1 MEKQRTL
8 FHSLIKNYLPLTLPL
23 PLPLSL
29 APQNK
34 PEPEPEPEQKQQHED
49 IRSLKTTVKTSPSTS
64 HYDIGNTSPPTT
76 KEPLSLKFIHKPS
89 RSKELFEKAQDP
101 TKANSQLN
109 SKHAFDLL
117 LLLQYTETD
126 EINTEDDAELALV
139 ESASTTEY
147 EHPEEHHRLI
157 RKKSGEVLKP
167 LLKDTSTYSYFNKKR
182 TQSLP
187 TTPTYKQVHFG
198 TGNDVRYFKKKDR
211 PAAISASNSPMLEG
225 SMKINGAEGD
235 ESYDDEDDSPYESDL
250 ELDSDL
256 HMDLDKHGSTVVKR
270 LNSVDWHLKLPNFPE
285 LSYDT
290 KIFEAKSIV
299 FLERLFISIDKKFL
313 LGHVAVKNLAF
324 EKSILVRYTFDN
336 WSTIIEIP
344 TIYVPDIPQILKK
357 NHYDRFIFKIPLT
370 SLFNS
375 FRISNNN
382 YNNNSSSTSNNS
394 EPNTKSFQLCIKYT
408 TDDTEF
414 WDNNGFKNYDIHLT
428 KIGSKKDTPKQIPPA
443 AGPPPTKQLKALQTH
458 TKQPRY
464 SSSYLKRRSSDSTLE
479 VKNHHHEDEEE
490 TKSDDQDPNVSNG
503 SAGTTNATSLNS
515 PDAYF
520 NSASPQVSSR
530 IYGTNNSPFNYNFAF
545 SNNSALSIDNNNYQ
559 ISPIISLQTD
569 AKKPNF
575 DDKFKLNADRPPPSD
590 FDEGRR
596 LSPTEEFSK
605 LKDNKSASEPPS
617 HQPVPKGNNRLD
629 AKSYKELLDTYC
641 FFSKPDEHDDEN
653 KSAKPPLTTV
663 SSILGYQG

>member
-8 FHSLIKNYLPLTLPL
+8 FHSLIKHYSPSSSPS
-23 PLPLSL
+23 PILST
-29 APQNK
+29 P
-34 PEPEPEPEQKQQHED
+34 PHEHEHEQKYQQEHQKDEEMGSSKS
-49 IRSLKTTVKTSPSTS
+49 RAKTSPSAS
-64 HYDIGNTSPPTT
+64 PYDIGGNSPPTT

-109 SKHAFDLL
+109 SKHAFDLSSSS
-117 LLLQYTETD
+117 QYTETD
-126 EINTEDDAELALV
+126 EINTEDDSECALV
-139 ESASTTEY
+139 ESASTVEY
-147 EHPEEHHRLI
+147 ENPEEHHRLI

-250 ELDSDL
+250 DLDSDL

-285 LSYDT
+285 LSYDA
-290 KIFEAKSIV
+290 KIFENKSIV

-324 EKSILVRYTFDN
+324 EKSILVRYTFDH

-357 NHYDRFIFKIPLT
+357 NHYDRFIFKIPLN

-382 YNNNSSSTSNNS
+382 NTSNNS

-428 KIGSKKDTPKQIPPA
+428 KIGSKKDSSKQVPSA
-443 AGPPPTKQLKALQTH
+443 AGPPPTQQLKALQTH

-479 VKNHHHEDEEE
+479 VKNHHHEKEEE
-490 TKSDDQDPNVSNG
+490 SKPDDEDKNVSNG
-503 SAGTTNATSLNS
+503 SAGTTNVTSLNS

-569 AKKPNF
+569 TKKPNF
-575 DDKFKLNADRPPPSD
+575 DDKFKLNADGPPSA

-617 HQPVPKGNNRLD
+617 HQPVSKVNNALD

-641 FFSKPDEHDDEN
+641 FFSKPDESVDEN
-653 KSAKPPLTTV
+653 KSSKPPLTTV